1 MYLQVYALK
10 DGMRKGKIRILI
22 GRADSATLEEA
33 LSMPWLTRYKPQ
45 IDSLVILVRLRRS
58 LTSLM
63 CITMSWYP

>member
-33 LSMPWLTRYKPQ
+33 GVHGMVDTL
-45 IDSLVILVRLRRS
+45 
-58 LTSLM
+58 
-63 CITMSWYP
+63 